1 METLMIL
8 DEKAKTRI
16 GILCFIP
23 IVCFLV
29 CLVYYIALL
38 LPLTQGHHEPGSIV
52 GITSQNYGT
61 MFILLAASAIITTPV
76 FIYCLVLLARM
87 KTLTSGDKLLWFVFL
102 CVMAPIASALFWLFH
117 IKGASKYTPIHPDI
131 A

>member
-1 METLMIL
+1 MATHMIL

-16 GILCFIP
+16 GIMCFIP
-23 IVCFLV
+23 IVCFLA
-29 CLVYYIALL
+29 CLVYYTILL
-38 LPLTQGHHEPGSIV
+38 LPLMQGHHEPGSIV
-52 GITSQNYGT
+52 GITSTHYNT
-61 MFILLAASAIITTPV
+61 MLILLAASAIITTPV

-102 CVMAPIASALFWLFH
+102 CVLAPVASALFWLFH
-117 IKGASKYTPIHPDI
+117 IKDAHKYIPIHPDI